1 MTGHNNYDNIKYSL
15 DYPKNEVLAVAYIK
29 RELERKFIK
38 MSGFF
43 KAVLVTGARQV
54 GKTTMMKHLAEG
66 TGRTYV
72 TLDNTLAR
80 ELAQRD
86 PVLFFQTY
94 KPPIL
99 IDEVQKAPE
108 LFEQIKIMCDESDEK
123 GLFWLTGS
131 QQYKM
136 MKKIRETLAGRLG
149 ILELYSLSQRISF
162 DIELDFSLDALKDRQ
177 QQMPKND
184 IQTVFQHIWEGGM
197 PQTVGADDELRFEYY
212 NSYIETYLM
221 RDIAEE
227 ANITDYVRFRKF
239 LNACAALTSEQ
250 VNYSNLA
257 EAADISQPTAKEWV
271 TVLQGLG
278 IIYLLQPYSNN
289 ALKRLTKTPK
299 LYFCDTGL
307 CAYLSMWLTPATL
320 MNGAVSGHFYEN
332 YVVMELVKNFAYSK
346 SKANIT
352 YYRDSNA
359 KEIDLFV
366 EENDIIHPLE
376 IKKSANPNNREVKKY
391 EVLDKAQ
398 LNRGKGGII
407 CMCEEP
413 IPIDADNCL
422 IPSNLI

>member
-1 MTGHNNYDNIKYSL
+1 M
-15 DYPKNEVLAVAYIK
+15 AYIK

-38 MSGFF
+38 MNGFF

-72 TLDNTLAR
+72 TLDNALAR
-80 ELAQRD
+80 ELAQSD

-108 LFEQIKIMCDESDEK
+108 LFEQIKIMCDESEET

-136 MKKIRETLAGRLG
+136 TKRIRETLAGRLC
-149 ILELYSLSQRISF
+149 ILELYSLSRREKSGITF
-162 DIELDFSLDALKDRQ
+162 DTELDFSLNTLKLRQ
-177 QQMPKND
+177 KQMPKND
-184 IQTVFQHIWEGGM
+184 IQTVFRHIWEGGM
-197 PQTVGADDELRFEYY
+197 PQAVGVDDELRSEYY

-239 LNACAALTSEQ
+239 LSACAALTAEQ
-250 VNYSNLA
+250 LNYSNLA
-257 EAADISQPTAKEWV
+257 EAADISQPTAKEWIA
-271 TVLQGLG
+271 VLQGLS

-332 YVVMELVKNFAYSK
+332 YAVMELVKNFAYAK
-346 SKANIT
+346 TKANIT

-359 KEIDLFV
+359 KEIDLFI
-366 EENDIIHPLE
+366 EENNIIHPLE

-398 LNRGKGGII
+398 LNRGNGGII

-413 IPIDADNCL
+413 IPIDKDNCL